1 MKNCFAPKE
10 FSGSDIE
17 KINAARLVPGSSQA
31 PVTFRSGKENIKN
44 LVISNTIN
52 VPLKE

>member
-1 MKNCFAPKE
+1 MKLSFDPKE
-10 FSGSDIE
+10 FSGRNIE

-44 LVISNTIN
+44 LVINSPLNE
-52 VPLKE
+52 PLKE